1 MLKLLLNEKNMS
13 VYKLEKSSNVCHA
26 TLNDLYNEKTN
37 IEKCSSSLLYSISK
51 SLNMSMDKLY
61 SILSYKDLSLL
72 SFSESFDLFKSNVCH
87 ELVDLDYKMFLKK
100 HLANNSVEKYYKEKK
115 YLESLYLL
123 SMIDYLCITHNL
135 PIVKEYSEI
144 REHKMEKLYVSKSV
158 YLLLKN
164 KITKITDL
172 YSESID
178 TFMQHNIME
187 ANIYDVR

>member
-13 VYKLEKSSNVCHA
+13 VYKLEKSSNICHA

-61 SILSYKDLSLL
+61 SILSYRDLSLL
-72 SFSESFDLFKSNVCH
+72 SFSESFDLFKSNICH
-87 ELVDLDYKMFLKK
+87 ELADLDYKLFLKK
-100 HLANNSVEKYYKEKK
+100 YLTNNVVEEYFKEKK

-135 PIVKEYSEI
+135 PVAKQYSKI
-144 REHKMEKLYVSKSV
+144 REYKMEKLYVPKSV

-164 KITKITDL
+164 KMSKITDL
-172 YSESID
+172 YNESID
-178 TFMQHNIME
+178 IFMQHNIME